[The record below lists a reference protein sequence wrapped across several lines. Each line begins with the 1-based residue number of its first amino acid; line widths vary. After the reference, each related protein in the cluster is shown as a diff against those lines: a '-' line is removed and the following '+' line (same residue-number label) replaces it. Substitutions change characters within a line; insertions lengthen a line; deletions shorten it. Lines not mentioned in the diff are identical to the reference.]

1 MDKTDIRILNL
12 LRNDARIPNVALAR
26 ELNMAPSAVLERV
39 RKLEESGVIQG
50 YVTRIDNRK
59 LNKNMIVLIE
69 LDTDENIGDSSVGH
83 ELAKF
88 PEILEILET
97 CGERYYRLKVAVQN
111 TDELADL
118 MNRIGK
124 IPLVRKSYSYL
135 VLNTIKQ
142 DLSSEISENAIP
154 KKG

>member
-1 MDKTDIRILNL
+1 MDKTDIRILNF
-12 LRNDARIPNVALAR
+12 LRNDARLSNAALAR

-59 LNKNMIVLIE
+59 LNKNLLVIIE
-69 LDTDENIGDSSVGH
+69 LDTDENIGDCSVGH

-97 CGERYYRLKVAVQN
+97 CGERYYRLKVAVRN

-118 MNRIGK
+118 MTRIGR
-124 IPLVRKSYSYL
+124 IPLVRKSYSHL

-142 DLSSEISENAIP
+142 DLSSEISETNFTD
-154 KKG
+154 

>member
-69 LDTDENIGDSSVGH
+69 LDTDENIGDSSVGCK
-83 ELAKF
+83 LAEF

-135 VLNTIKQ
+135 VLNTIKN
-142 DLSSEISENAIP
+142 DLSVEISD
-154 KKG
+154 